1 MNKFNY
7 ALSVKSKLLN
17 ISRSERIVNQT
28 ILTRY
33 FHERFLYRLSVS
45 PFRTNFILKGGALIY
60 AHESHKARPT
70 LDIDFL
76 GCGISRDF
84 STVRNT
90 VTSICQIPCVEDGV
104 IFYPDTI
111 ILEEITLAS
120 TYNGVRVRMDAS
132 LDTVRQLLSMD
143 IGFGDV
149 IIPAPVNLNYPLLI
163 GTLPDFNI
171 AAYSL
176 ESVIAEKIHAMIDRS
191 VTNSRMK
198 DFFDVYT
205 LLKTKDINTELLRQ
219 AVHSTF
225 LNRET
230 SLNLNNQMFDRS
242 FAEDEIRKRMWNS
255 YLRKVRFTDKLPFA
269 IVWEFIVNQIRVL
282 IGE

>member
-104 IFYPDTI
+104 KFNPDTI
-111 ILEEITLAS
+111 ILEEITLES
-120 TYNGVRVRMDAS
+120 TYNGVRVRLDAS
-132 LDTVRQLLSMD
+132 LDTARQLLSMD

-205 LLKTKDINTELLRQ
+205 LLKTKDINPDLLRQ
-219 AVHSTF
+219 AVCSTF
-225 LNRET
+225 LNRQT
-230 SLNLNNQMFDRS
+230 SLNLDNQLFNRS
-242 FAEDEIRKRMWNS
+242 FAEDGIRNRMWNS
-255 YLRKVRFTDKLPFA
+255 YLKKVKSADKLPFA
-269 IVWEFIVNQIRVL
+269 TVWEFIVNQIRTL

>member
-104 IFYPDTI
+104 IFYPEM
-111 ILEEITLAS
+111 LLAQVGS
-120 TYNGVRVRMDAS
+120 PLAIENAHRNL
-132 LDTVRQLLSMD
+132 LDM
-143 IGFGDV
+143 
-149 IIPAPVNLNYPLLI
+149 
-163 GTLPDFNI
+163 
-171 AAYSL
+171 
-176 ESVIAEKIHAMIDRS
+176 
-191 VTNSRMK
+191 
-198 DFFDVYT
+198 
-205 LLKTKDINTELLRQ
+205 
-219 AVHSTF
+219 
-225 LNRET
+225 
-230 SLNLNNQMFDRS
+230 
-242 FAEDEIRKRMWNS
+242 EDDE
-255 YLRKVRFTDKLPFA
+255 
-269 IVWEFIVNQIRVL
+269 
-282 IGE
+282 